1 MTNLSDG
8 GCGYVGKRS
17 EETRMKMRKP
27 KSEEAKARMRKPK
40 SADTR
45 KRMSEALKGNSRGL
59 GQKNGNATLTDAIV
73 IDIKNRL
80 RQGQS
85 LTAIGK
91 LHGVTK
97 ATVWKIKA
105 GYSWSHVS

>member
-1 MTNLSDG
+1 
-8 GCGYVGKRS
+8 
-17 EETRMKMRKP
+17 MKMRKP

-45 KRMSEALKGNSRGL
+45 KKMSEALKGNSRGL
-59 GQKNGNATLTDAIV
+59 GQKNGNATLTDTIV